1 MNVSA
6 DPNAEYLSDGV
17 TESLINTLSELPHLT
32 VMSRSSVLRY
42 AGRDID
48 PQTAGH
54 DLKVQA
60 VLTGRVVQRGDG
72 LFISVE
78 LVDVKNNSHIWG
90 EEYSRKLADL
100 LTVQGDITKDVSDK
114 LRRKLTGEDEKRL
127 AKRSTTNPEAYRL

>member
-1 MNVSA
+1 MAKFKYAAVTPDGQQTVGVVKGS
-6 DPNAEYLSDGV
+6 SVDGV

-48 PQTAGH
+48 PQTAGR

-72 LFISVE
+72 LSISVE

-90 EEYSRKLADL
+90 EEYSRKLAQ
-100 LTVQGDITKDVSDK
+100 TTHSP
-114 LRRKLTGEDEKRL
+114 GER
-127 AKRSTTNPEAYRL
+127 